1 MGWLTPSDPAVG
13 YNLRVIGALLPA
25 VVAICLVHPPE
36 LDPEIGRRA
45 LPWLPPDLARQIVK
59 HKDDFAR
66 GAAAAASWP
75 RQFHQ
80 PAGANGLEPTIVAQ
94 CERIVQALRS
104 QAPFSEVV
112 AGFGTLAHLTLDL
125 NAPFASAHGSDPY
138 ARAFTSYQRTA
149 APRVQLVFYGQD
161 RTLLGQPRSAVEEY
175 VRRRRRD
182 AARFEPLVR
191 YDLDRVGGPGRW
203 STLDDRSTSFGAAAI
218 ALNHASSAFANLASW
233 VWKQGGGM
241 VPEISKS
248 RGTILVWKGEPRP
261 REAPRRRLG
270 VR

>member
-1 MGWLTPSDPAVG
+1 
-13 YNLRVIGALLPA
+13 
-25 VVAICLVHPPE
+25 VHPPE

-59 HKDDFAR
+59 HKNDFAR
-66 GAAAAASWP
+66 GAAAAAAWP
-75 RQFHQ
+75 REFHQ

-104 QAPFSEVV
+104 QATFSEVV
-112 AGFGTLAHLTLDL
+112 AGLGTLAHLTLDL

-138 ARAFTSYQRTA
+138 AKAFTAYQRSA
-149 APRVQLVFYGQD
+149 APRVQLVFYGQE
-161 RTLLGQPRSAVEEY
+161 RTLLGQPRSALEQY
-175 VRRRRRD
+175 LHRRRRE
-182 AARFEPLVR
+182 AAAFEALVR

-203 STLDDRSTSFGAAAI
+203 PALDDRSTSFGAAAI
-218 ALNHASSAFANLASW
+218 TINHASSVFANLASW

-241 VPEISKS
+241 VPEITKGG
-248 RGTILVWKGEPRP
+248 GTILVWKGEPRP